1 MSEQGNT
8 RRFKDMSHTTPL
20 QGIAQSLV
28 AARRSGRPCAIATT
42 HPDLSLDEAYAVQAE
57 VARQMGW
64 FTQEPRAWK
73 VGGAPVITA
82 APLPQVL
89 SSPATWSLAGQH
101 EVLIEA
107 ELAFR
112 LDRTPTGPQDVL
124 SCLSTVCVSI
134 ELIGTRLLDGLNAPA
149 HWKLADQGVHARLVI
164 GPETPHAACAHFTDE
179 HWRQQACEVTVNGRL
194 VKQVQGSHPS
204 INPLSTLPWLVTH
217 AAGRDMALQAGDV
230 ITTGAWA
237 MLRVQ
242 AGDRV
247 VVSFEGFGAVQLQ
260 ITA

>member
-1 MSEQGNT
+1 
-8 RRFKDMSHTTPL
+8 MSHTTPL
-20 QGIAQSLV
+20 KDIAQNLV
-28 AARRSGRPCAIATT
+28 AARRSGQPSAIAET

-57 VARQMGW
+57 VARQMAW
-64 FTQEPRAWK
+64 FTQGPKAWK

-107 ELAFR
+107 ELAWR
-112 LDRTPTGPQDVL
+112 LGQTPTSPHDVL
-124 SCLSTVCVSI
+124 SCLGAVCVSI

-149 HWKLADQGVHARLVI
+149 HWKLADQGVHAGLVI
-164 GPETPHAACAHFTDE
+164 GPELPHAACAHFTDE
-179 HWRQQACEVTVNGRL
+179 HWRQQTCEVAVNGGL
-194 VKQVQGSHPS
+194 VQQVQGSHPS
-204 INPLSTLPWLVTH
+204 INPLITLPWLQAH
-217 AAGRDMALQAGDV
+217 AADRGMALQAGDL

-242 AGDRV
+242 AGDQV
-247 VVSFEGFGAVQLQ
+247 VVSFEGFGAVQLH

>member
-1 MSEQGNT
+1 MHPE
-8 RRFKDMSHTTPL
+8 L
-20 QGIAQSLV
+20 QIHDIAQSLV
-28 AARRSGRPCAIATT
+28 AARRSGQPCAIAET
-42 HPDLSLDEAYAVQAE
+42 HPDLDLNEAYAVQAE

-64 FTQEPRAWK
+64 FTQGPRAWK

-89 SSPATWSLAGQH
+89 SSPATWSLAGH
-101 EVLIEA
+101 PDVLIEA

-112 LDRTPTGPQDVL
+112 LNQTPTGPQDVL
-124 SCLSTVCVSI
+124 SCLGTVCVSI
-134 ELIGTRLLDGLNAPA
+134 ELIGTRLVDGLNAPA
-149 HWKLADQGVHARLVI
+149 HWKLADQSVHAGLVI

-179 HWRQQACEVTVNGRL
+179 HWRQQACEVTVNGQL
-194 VKQVQGSHPS
+194 VQKVQGSHPS

-217 AAGRDMALQAGDV
+217 AADRGLALQAGDL

-242 AGDRV
+242 RGDHVDVR
-247 VVSFEGFGAVQLQ
+247 FQGWGAVQLHL
-260 ITA
+260 TA